1 MAQITIE
8 FVLPIPCFYFY
19 PVLLC
24 WYLFHKRILDNKMS
38 IGWSNLQFYDPG
50 WKYFKSDPI
59 IFFDEISLLKLRNS
73 DLRIFK
79 YFSFYFILYFSFFY
93 FFTFFFIFLF
103 FNFFRLCASQ
113 PIFKNRISEEENKNI
128 EKLCSTASSVPMGR
142 RNQDMATN
150 FKDSSTIS
158 LKVNKTFVN
167 IKQNVLSLWY

>member
-1 MAQITIE
+1 MKNGSNYNRIFFA
-8 FVLPIPCFYFY
+8 YFY
-19 PVLLC
+19 PVLFC
-24 WYLFHKRILDNKMS
+24 CYLFHKRIFDKKMS
-38 IGWSNLQFYDPG
+38 IGWSDVQFYDPG

-59 IFFDEISLLKLRNS
+59 KSQNSSWFMEWFFLTIFFH
-73 DLRIFK
+73 
-79 YFSFYFILYFSFFY
+79 FILL
-93 FFTFFFIFLF
+93 FIFQFFPFYLSFIF

-113 PIFKNRISEEENKNI
+113 PIFKNRISQEENAKI

-167 IKQNVLSLWY
+167 IK

>member
-1 MAQITIE
+1 M
-8 FVLPIPCFYFY
+8 
-19 PVLLC
+19 
-24 WYLFHKRILDNKMS
+24 
-38 IGWSNLQFYDPG
+38 
-50 WKYFKSDPI
+50 

-79 YFSFYFILYFSFFY
+79 CFSFYFILYFSFFS
-93 FFTFFFIFLF
+93 FFPFILFFHF

-113 PIFKNRISEEENKNI
+113 PIFKNRISQEENTKI

-167 IKQNVLSLWY
+167 IKQNVLSLRY